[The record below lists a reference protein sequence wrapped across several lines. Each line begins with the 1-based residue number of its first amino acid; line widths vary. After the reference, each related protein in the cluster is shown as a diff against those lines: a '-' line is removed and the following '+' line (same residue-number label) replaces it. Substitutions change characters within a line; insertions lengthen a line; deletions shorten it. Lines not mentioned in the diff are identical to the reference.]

1 MGMQSTTFS
10 RAALLDDLAS
20 SGKPIPE
27 FLRPAWYRVG
37 RAALFGIFD
46 LVTFHI
52 VYRTVGYSR
61 RATAFFYAQGIAA
74 SLMGSLL
81 WTLAE
86 GTKEGA
92 PIPVWENIAGG
103 VVIALA
109 VAFIAYCNQE
119 ALASLGLP
127 TNVHRRYHIGFTV
140 ASVVWGALS
149 STLLSLAIFLVRY
162 RLGKKRFELGATLD
176 DSNIDRAFHC

>member
-1 MGMQSTTFS
+1 MQATTFS
-10 RAALLDDLAS
+10 RAALLHDLAS

-37 RAALFGIFD
+37 RAALFGLFD
-46 LVTFHI
+46 LVTFHL
-52 VYRTVGYSR
+52 VYGAIGYSR
-61 RATAFFYAQGIAA
+61 RATTFFYAQGIAA
-74 SLMGSLL
+74 SLMGTLL
-81 WTLAE
+81 WALAAGTHE
-86 GTKEGA
+86 GS

-103 VVIALA
+103 VVIALV

-127 TNVHRRYHIGFTV
+127 RKVYRRYHIAFTV
-140 ASVVWGALS
+140 ASVVWGVFS
-149 STLLSLAIFLVRY
+149 IGLLSFAIFIARY

-176 DSNIDRAFHC
+176 ESNISRAFRC